1 MSYLDLIFCFSE
13 NWNTWTGRSDVTE
26 SQQSE
31 HEPHCEDPD
40 FNVSRTKFA

>member
-1 MSYLDLIFCFSE
+1 MFRANSCFSE

-26 SQQSE
+26 SQQNE
-31 HEPHCEDPD
+31 QEPHCDDPD